1 MTEQPFDAYKN
12 KGVEYDYV
20 IDATA
25 SVKDLSDNNFQQIIF
40 WLGDEDYVAQSFPKI
55 ALGRVYGKVSAD
67 DNLLKFK
74 FGISLVDA
82 VERPTDKELIDN
94 IKDFILSL
102 NKNIDDNKLDI
113 KEGGIK
119 VDILAENKI
128 NINELDKA
136 LITEGTI
143 YLAKD
148 NNVHSFK
155 LTDDGI
161 VEHYN
166 NNNLSSTFP
175 FAKLTLTRECKQLVQ
190 DGYGYVP
197 TSIMKE
203 DMNDAIDTKAEI
215 LKDPEKAKQTL
226 QDEIDLVDEL
236 QAKQNELDDKLNNL
250 LGESKEYPEFPSNE
264 FSEEPVIYD
273 DLNVETFNEFLT
285 SEQKAYINAYI
296 GTIEEFVQAM
306 QLLYDE
312 VGDGVA
318 PMISINDYVKEILSY
333 DGGIPEWSQELSD
346 MLGFDLKTEGK
357 SKFYTAENAFDD
369 FIKNI
374 KKDDT
379 DKDED
384 GYYSF
389 KMQDLGITKEA
400 TAEFKNLLLQREE
413 IDDVQYDPQNNIYK
427 VKLVNN

>member
-1 MTEQPFDAYKN
+1 MIEQPFDVYKN
-12 KGVEYDYV
+12 VEYDYV
-20 IDATA
+20 INAEIEV
-25 SVKDLSDNNFQQIIF
+25 SNISDTEFHQIIY
-40 WLGDEDYVAQSFPKI
+40 WLKDEDYMAQYFPKLG
-55 ALGRVYGKVSAD
+55 LGRVYGKVATVN
-67 DNLLKFK
+67 NLLKFK

-82 VERPTDKELIDN
+82 IEVPTDDELIDN
-94 IKDFILSL
+94 IKDYILSL
-102 NKNIDDNKLDI
+102 NKNIEDNNFEIQEGDI
-113 KEGGIK
+113 K
-119 VDILAENKI
+119 VNILAENKM
-128 NINELDKA
+128 NINNADKL
-136 LITEGTI
+136 LITEGTLCLMRKNDI
-143 YLAKD
+143 QKF
-148 NNVHSFK
+148 S

-161 VEHYN
+161 VERYN
-166 NNNLSSTFP
+166 NDNFIGTFP
-175 FAKLTLTRECKQLVQ
+175 FSKLTLVRECKQLIQ
-190 DGYGYVP
+190 DGYTP
-197 TSIMKE
+197 IRLEE
-203 DMNDAIDTKAEI
+203 DMNDNEDKKKEI
-215 LKDPEKAKQTL
+215 MQNPEQAKQTL

-236 QAKQNELDDKLNNL
+236 QAKQDELNDKLDTL

-346 MLGFDLKTEGK
+346 MLGFDLKTESK

-369 FIKNI
+369 FLKNI
-374 KKDDT
+374 KDD

-384 GYYSF
+384 GYYEF

-413 IDDVQYDPQNNIYK
+413 IDDIKYDPQNNIYK
-427 VKLVNN
+427 VKLVNK

>member
-12 KGVEYDYV
+12 KGVEYDYI

-25 SVKDLSDNNFQQIIF
+25 SVKDLSDNDFQQIIF

-82 VERPTDKELIDN
+82 VERPTDEELIDN

-102 NKNIDDNKLDI
+102 NKNIDNNELGI

-119 VDILAENKI
+119 VNILAENKI

-136 LITEGTI
+136 LITEGTL
-143 YLAKD
+143 YLTKESD
-148 NNVHSFK
+148 THSFK

-166 NNNLSSTFP
+166 NDNLNSTFP
-175 FAKLTLTRECKQLVQ
+175 FAKLTLTRECKQLIQ
-190 DGYGYVP
+190 DGYMPKVM
-197 TSIMKE
+197 TE
-203 DMNDAIDTKAEI
+203 DMNDNADIKKQIMDN
-215 LKDPEKAKQTL
+215 PEKAKQDI
-226 QDEIDLVDEL
+226 QAEIDLVDEL
-236 QAKQNELDDKLNNL
+236 QAKQNELNAKLDNL
-250 LGESKEYPEFPSNE
+250 LGESKSDNYPEFPSNE
-264 FSEEPVIYD
+264 FTEEPVIYD
-273 DLNVETFNEFLT
+273 DLNIETFNEYLT
-285 SEQKAYINAYI
+285 AEQKAYINAYI
-296 GTIEEFVQAM
+296 GTIDEFVQAM

-318 PMISINDYVKEILSY
+318 PLISINDYVKEILEY

-369 FIKNI
+369 FIKNV
-374 KKDDT
+374 KEDD
-379 DKDED
+379 DEDED
-384 GYYSF
+384 GYYEF
-389 KMQDLGITKEA
+389 QMQDLGITKEA
-400 TAEFKNLLLQREE
+400 TAEFKNLLLQRDE
-413 IDDVQYDPQNNIYK
+413 IEDIKYDPQSNIYK
-427 VKLVNN
+427 VKLVNKQ